1 MILAVSNIPYFL
13 KCKLIIECID
23 GEENTIKNII
33 QKERLECDF
42 SKGLEEINK
51 DVSNRMWNILVLSP
65 MPKEELHIYIKSQ
78 FVFPSID
85 DLQSKGYDWE
95 NEAKRKQIFISYSH
109 KNQEIVRKIVDEL
122 RECEMNIF
130 VDYRSIDYGEKI
142 IEKIT
147 QGLKEC
153 DFCVFFL
160 SKQFKDSYYGKHE
173 LSSIWN
179 YIILKKKKWF
189 FVILDDVNID
199 DIYEGL
205 SFYKYFQF
213 NNNIQDLVIEIKK
226 QMLS

>member
-1 MILAVSNIPYFL
+1 
-13 KCKLIIECID
+13 
-23 GEENTIKNII
+23 
-33 QKERLECDF
+33 
-42 SKGLEEINK
+42 
-51 DVSNRMWNILVLSP
+51 
-65 MPKEELHIYIKSQ
+65 
-78 FVFPSID
+78 
-85 DLQSKGYDWE
+85 
-95 NEAKRKQIFISYSH
+95 
-109 KNQEIVRKIVDEL
+109 
-122 RECEMNIF
+122 MNIF